1 MSEDEVFKV
10 INSLKSKS
18 CELDV
23 IPADIFKLL
32 LPTILPLI
40 TNIVNISLCEGLFI
54 RKWKTV
60 VVRPLLKN

>member
-18 CELDV
+18 CKLDV
-23 IPADIFKLL
+23 IPTDIFKLL

-40 TNIVNISLCEGLFI
+40 TNIVNVSLCEGLFI
-54 RKWKTV
+54 SKW
-60 VVRPLLKN
+60 